1 MARRKTNDLE
11 NQMSLMDM
19 MASES
24 PEYTEEG
31 PEELLDPGEDMG
43 DNEGQTDKPFKLV
56 ANKTTK
62 AKVSIS
68 TQALNVVKA
77 VYADTVETNWE
88 ELFDG
93 FDRLYAITFSSGIEF
108 VNKVIN
114 KFSYAEVVFGCE
126 KIIANDIAAIMSV
139 QIDSV
144 QRLAKSKSAGN
155 LANRLDDGS
164 LQLYVSRDTKS
175 HEKIFILES
184 ADHKRVRV
192 ITGSANMSASAFCG
206 IQRENIVCFD
216 DEAAFSHYKVLFET
230 FKETCS
236 DNVSYKA
243 VVNTMNQEDY
253 LKENIKEVPVF
264 QSIEKQNLVFL
275 EQAQPEDEVEYEIVA
290 DVKKMQELV
299 KPIMPKMPV
308 QANRIVVAAEP
319 MRVFG
324 KRYTEVRRVA
334 AEAVKQ
340 LPKLHIDYDAGTMTF
355 NDENID
361 LNPNLSEVAKNIK
374 SIQKFFSGID
384 YFYGDVE
391 QAKKDYFKY
400 MTWYLATPFMAY
412 LRYFASRNNYDTKL
426 FPMYGV
432 IYGDSNG
439 GKTTF
444 IKFLVKLMC
453 GETVKM
459 NTTEDFTATRI
470 DGLKRVCEGLP
481 LNIDDLAKT
490 QFQNHSERVI
500 KNDEWGIS
508 DRLVNYPAVSI
519 TSNKITSLTKDLSK
533 RAIICRI
540 GAKIDNERGAKNSKR
555 VNESMSELTTAFYGE
570 YVRRMLVCIDEMT
583 TEMRENANGKEYF
596 PDIFH
601 ASSSVI
607 ADELPN
613 SLEAEISGG
622 NQLIMNYE
630 QAQELFGIKF
640 RRWLGIFNL

>member
-1 MARRKTNDLE
+1 MSTKIVIKTTDRVVPMIYAYTTPEIARHNGWTKIG
-11 NQMSLMDM
+11 
-19 MASES
+19 
-24 PEYTEEG
+24 YTEQDVDKRLSQQTHTADVEYK
-31 PEELLDPGEDMG
+31 EEWRGNATFEDGSG
-43 DNEGQTDKPFKLV
+43 DTFTDKDFHRYLRKLNIENDPKNEWFHV
-56 ANKTTK
+56 TGPVSRNHFYDFRANRGILQSLTAATPYNLREEQEDAVEKTLDYSRLHTK
-62 AKVSIS
+62 GEYLWNAKPRFGK
-68 TQALNVVKA
+68 TLTAYELCKQMD
-77 VYADTVETNWE
+77 ADTVLIVTNRPAIANSWYSDYE
-88 ELFDG
+88 KFLGPDSGYLFVSD
-93 FDRLYAITFSSGIEF
+93 TSSLQGKPFVVSRNQYLDMLNNDDYKCIEF
-108 VNKVIN
+108 VSLQDLKGSIYFGGEFE
-114 KFSYAEVVFGCE
+114 KLKEV
-126 KIIANDIAAIMSV
+126 NDIHWDVLI
-139 QIDSV
+139 I
-144 QRLAKSKSAGN
+144 
-155 LANRLDDGS
+155 
-164 LQLYVSRDTKS
+164 
-175 HEKIFILES
+175 
-184 ADHKRVRV
+184 
-192 ITGSANMSASAFCG
+192 
-206 IQRENIVCFD
+206 
-216 DEAAFSHYKVLFET
+216 DEAHEGVDTYKTDVAF
-230 FKETCS
+230 
-236 DNVSYKA
+236 D
-243 VVNTMNQEDY
+243 
-253 LKENIKEVPVF
+253 
-264 QSIEKQNLVFL
+264 
-275 EQAQPEDEVEYEIVA
+275 
-290 DVKKMQELV
+290 
-299 KPIMPKMPV
+299 
-308 QANRIVVAAEP
+308 
-319 MRVFG
+319 
-324 KRYTEVRRVA
+324 
-334 AEAVKQ
+334 
-340 LPKLHIDYDAGTMTF
+340 HIDRNFT
-355 NDENID
+355 
-361 LNPNLSEVAKNIK
+361 LHLS
-374 SIQKFFSGID
+374 
-384 YFYGDVE
+384 
-391 QAKKDYFKY
+391 
-400 MTWYLATPFMAY
+400 TPFMAY

-607 ADELPN
+607 ADIFEACGIDLPDYVRILYYNDYMGDESIGRAAIEKIELAWQADPSKFRVDKKQNRLIYSYPPDGPWYELKYIADELPN

>member
-1 MARRKTNDLE
+1 
-11 NQMSLMDM
+11 MDM
-19 MASES
+19 MASKS

-31 PEELLDPGEDMG
+31 PEELLDPGEDME
-43 DNEGQTDKPFKLV
+43 DSEGQTDKPFKLV

-184 ADHKRVRV
+184 TDHKRVRV

-264 QSIEKQNLVFL
+264 QSIEKQKLVFL

-374 SIQKFFSGID
+374 SIQKFFSGMD

-470 DGLKRVCEGLP
+470 DGLKRACEGLP

>member
-43 DNEGQTDKPFKLV
+43 DSEGQTDKPFKLV

-264 QSIEKQNLVFL
+264 QSIEKQKLVFL

-374 SIQKFFSGID
+374 SIQKFFSGMD

-540 GAKIDNERGAKNSKR
+540 GAKS
-555 VNESMSELTTAFYGE
+555 TTSA
-570 YVRRMLVCIDEMT
+570 VPRTR
-583 TEMRENANGKEYF
+583 
-596 PDIFH
+596 
-601 ASSSVI
+601 SV
-607 ADELPN
+607 
-613 SLEAEISGG
+613 
-622 NQLIMNYE
+622 
-630 QAQELFGIKF
+630 
-640 RRWLGIFNL
+640 

>member
-43 DNEGQTDKPFKLV
+43 DSEGQTDKPFKLV

-62 AKVSIS
+62 AKASIS

-264 QSIEKQNLVFL
+264 QSIEKQKLVFL

-374 SIQKFFSGID
+374 SIQKFFSGMD

-426 FPMYGV
+426 FPTYGV

-453 GETVKM
+453 GET
-459 NTTEDFTATRI
+459 
-470 DGLKRVCEGLP
+470 
-481 LNIDDLAKT
+481 
-490 QFQNHSERVI
+490 
-500 KNDEWGIS
+500 
-508 DRLVNYPAVSI
+508 
-519 TSNKITSLTKDLSK
+519 
-533 RAIICRI
+533 
-540 GAKIDNERGAKNSKR
+540 
-555 VNESMSELTTAFYGE
+555 
-570 YVRRMLVCIDEMT
+570 
-583 TEMRENANGKEYF
+583 
-596 PDIFH
+596 FH
-601 ASSSVI
+601 ASSSVIADIFEACGIDLPDYVRILYYNDYMGDESIGRAAIEKIELAWQADPSKFRVDKKQNRLIYSYPPDGPWYELKYI